1 MHDSGTLQF
10 IVDRQD
16 RQDGKAGFF
25 FFFALRRDSGRSGVE
40 PNHVDRSRHSA
51 RDAMARDRSAMVDN
65 QSHAA
70 VF

>member
-1 MHDSGTLQF
+1 VHDSGTLQF

-51 RDAMARDRSAMVDN
+51 RDAMA
-65 QSHAA
+65 
-70 VF
+70 